1 MTQLVGSLLNRP
13 DELSRSEL
21 SRYCARCGE
30 ERAFEQFHADPA
42 GCPDAPD
49 GDCPEW
55 GCTSCGD
62 ALIIG
67 LPAAGDGGDRVI
79 RAA

>member
-1 MTQLVGSLLNRP
+1 MAQTMAASMAQ
-13 DELSRSEL
+13 LSRL
-21 SRYCARCGE
+21 CTGCGE
-30 ERAFEQFHADPA
+30 ERVFEQFHAELA
-42 GCPDAPD
+42 GCPDVPD

-67 LPAAGDGGDRVI
+67 VPAASEYASSDRAI

>member
-1 MTQLVGSLLNRP
+1 VAQTMASSMAQ
-13 DELSRSEL
+13 LSRL
-21 SRYCARCGE
+21 CTGCGE
-30 ERAFEQFHADPA
+30 EQVFERFHAEPA
-42 GCPDAPD
+42 SCPDVPD

-67 LPAAGDGGDRVI
+67 MPAAPVDASSGRAT

>member
-1 MTQLVGSLLNRP
+1 MMQ
-13 DELSRSEL
+13 L
-21 SRYCARCGE
+21 SRYCSGCSE
-30 ERAFEQFHADPA
+30 ERVFEQFHADLA
-42 GCPDAPD
+42 GCPDVPD

-55 GCTSCGD
+55 GCTICGD

-67 LPAAGDGGDRVI
+67 LPAASGYASSDRVI

>member
-1 MTQLVGSLLNRP
+1 MAQMAAEPTAASMAQLTRLCPGCS
-13 DELSRSEL
+13 
-21 SRYCARCGE
+21 E
-30 ERAFEQFHADPA
+30 ERAFEQFHAEPA
-42 GCPDAPD
+42 GCPDVPD

-62 ALIIG
+62 ALITG
-67 LPAAGDGGDRVI
+67 VPAAAGKAGRDRAI

>member
-1 MTQLVGSLLNRP
+1 MAQTMASSMAQ
-13 DELSRSEL
+13 LSRL
-21 SRYCARCGE
+21 CTGCGE
-30 ERAFEQFHADPA
+30 ERVFERFHPEPA
-42 GCPDAPD
+42 SCPDGPD

-55 GCTSCGD
+55 GCTSFGD

-67 LPAAGDGGDRVI
+67 VPAASGYAGSDRAI

>member
-1 MTQLVGSLLNRP
+1 MTQLDGSQV
-13 DELSRSEL
+13 
-21 SRYCARCGE
+21 SRYCAGCRE
-30 ERAFEQFHADPA
+30 ERVFGRFHAEL
-42 GCPDAPD
+42 GSCPDVPD

-67 LPAAGDGGDRVI
+67 VPAASGYASSDRAI